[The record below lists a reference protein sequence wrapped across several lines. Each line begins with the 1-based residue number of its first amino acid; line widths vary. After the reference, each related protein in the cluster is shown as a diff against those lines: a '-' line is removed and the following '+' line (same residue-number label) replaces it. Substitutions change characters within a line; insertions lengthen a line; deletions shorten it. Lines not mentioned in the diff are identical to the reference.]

1 MDRKKYEKKSLV
13 KKYFVLTMVGQ
24 GLISEWKES
33 IKSPFMKEKIINLKS
48 LEEKRMVN

>member
-1 MDRKKYEKKSLV
+1 MDRKKYEKESLV

-33 IKSPFMKEKIINLKS
+33 IKSPYEGKNH
-48 LEEKRMVN
+48 